1 MLYCISK
8 EDLENTENSIAYNI
22 NVKKDYFYW
31 LESRAQNEVQE
42 FDINRRRLIRM
53 KKEGIIKVVRKSHAS
68 SGENMRL
75 RKEGYLPGNIYGKGI
90 GSIPI
95 IIKEDDL
102 QKNLAQ
108 FGRNS
113 VFKLNLSGE
122 KEINVVIRDIQYL
135 PVKHKHMHVE
145 FQKITLSEDMKTDVS
160 IRVIGK
166 ESIDARSLVLL
177 QQMDSIPLKGLP
189 RAMPDIVEID
199 VSTLNAGGSITIG
212 DIEFPKGIICELD
225 PAQVV
230 LTVKESHMQENFE
243 AGNENVEQ
251 EPLLN

>member
-1 MLYCISK
+1 MKAKKLGIILMLTTI
-8 EDLENTENSIAYNI
+8 T
-22 NVKKDYFYW
+22 YW

-42 FDINRRRLIRM
+42 FDINQRRIIRM
-53 KKEGIIKVVRKSHAS
+53 KKEGIIKVERKSHAS

-75 RKEGYLPGNIYGKGI
+75 RKDGYLPGNIYGKGI

-102 QKNLAQ
+102 AKNLAQ

-113 VFKLNLSGE
+113 VFKLDLSGE
-122 KEINVVIRDIQYL
+122 KEYNVVIRDIQYL
-135 PVKHKHMHVE
+135 PVKRGHMHVE

-177 QQMDSIPLKGLP
+177 QQMDAIPLKGLP
-189 RAMPDIVEID
+189 RKMPDIIEID
-199 VSTLNAGGSITIG
+199 VSNLQAGGSITIG
-212 DIEFPKGIICELD
+212 DIEFPKGVVCELE
-225 PAQVV
+225 PEHTVI
-230 LTVKESHMQENFE
+230 TVKESHMQEEFE
-243 AGNENVEQ
+243 ESNVNVEK
-251 EPLLN
+251 ESVES